1 VIQRPEKL
9 FFLFKPINSLIG
21 VGPRISSL
29 LSNFLGD
36 SLINLLFHLP
46 INIIDRTYS
55 TNINLAEPGKII
67 TLELTVSSHVIPKN
81 RKLPYRVTCYDDS
94 GNIDL
99 VFFKAKQRY
108 IKKILPEKKKCIVSG
123 KIEVYNG
130 QKQISHPDRIGLL
143 EQINE
148 IKTIEPVYPLTAG
161 LSQKILSKLIKQI
174 TNNIPELNEWHR
186 NEIIIENSWVSW
198 KDSLINAHR
207 PKKNLE
213 LNNNYFT
220 RERLA
225 FDELFANQIALSIYR
240 KKIKESDSKGI
251 IANKSIIDKVKNNID
266 FKLTHSQLNAI
277 NEIINDLS
285 LHSPMIRLLQGD
297 VGSGKTIVSLISML
311 YVINAGYQTAIMV
324 PTSLLANQHFKNFQK
339 ITHSLKINISLL
351 TRLTNE
357 KEKKKIYKGLEDGSI
372 DLLIGTH
379 SIFQKNINFKNLA
392 FIVIDEQHRFG
403 VKQRMA
409 LSNKSVNL
417 NTLFM
422 TATPIPRTLS
432 LTNYGNMEVSKINE
446 KPSSKPK
453 IKTFA
458 IPINKLQNIYERLK
472 STINNDLKAF
482 WICPLIE
489 ESETLDISNVNRRFD
504 ELSKLLPKNNIG
516 LIHGKISQ
524 EIRDKTMK
532 EFLDGEINLLVGTTV
547 IEVGI
552 DIPDANLII
561 IEHAERFG
569 LAQLHQLRGRV
580 GRGTKESNCILLYDQ
595 PLTHNAHQRIDV
607 MRKTDDGF
615 EIAEKDLILRGPG
628 EVLGTKQSGLPDFK
642 LVNLD
647 EHMHL
652 IELANKE
659 TKIIEKN
666 DPLLKSKRGKCIR
679 DLLHI
684 FEKED
689 AIRYILS
696 G

>member
-1 VIQRPEKL
+1 
-9 FFLFKPINSLIG
+9 
-21 VGPRISSL
+21 
-29 LSNFLGD
+29 
-36 SLINLLFHLP
+36 
-46 INIIDRTYS
+46 
-55 TNINLAEPGKII
+55 
-67 TLELTVSSHVIPKN
+67 
-81 RKLPYRVTCYDDS
+81 
-94 GNIDL
+94 
-99 VFFKAKQRY
+99 
-108 IKKILPEKKKCIVSG
+108 
-123 KIEVYNG
+123 
-130 QKQISHPDRIGLL
+130 
-143 EQINE
+143 
-148 IKTIEPVYPLTAG
+148 
-161 LSQKILSKLIKQI
+161 
-174 TNNIPELNEWHR
+174 
-186 NEIIIENSWVSW
+186 
-198 KDSLINAHR
+198 
-207 PKKNLE
+207 
-213 LNNNYFT
+213 
-220 RERLA
+220 
-225 FDELFANQIALSIYR
+225 
-240 KKIKESDSKGI
+240 
-251 IANKSIIDKVKNNID
+251 
-266 FKLTHSQLNAI
+266 
-277 NEIINDLS
+277 
-285 LHSPMIRLLQGD
+285 
-297 VGSGKTIVSLISML
+297 
-311 YVINAGYQTAIMV
+311 
-324 PTSLLANQHFKNFQK
+324 
-339 ITHSLKINISLL
+339 
-351 TRLTNE
+351 
-357 KEKKKIYKGLEDGSI
+357 
-372 DLLIGTH
+372 
-379 SIFQKNINFKNLA
+379 
-392 FIVIDEQHRFG
+392 
-403 VKQRMA
+403 
-409 LSNKSVNL
+409 
-417 NTLFM
+417 
-422 TATPIPRTLS
+422 
-432 LTNYGNMEVSKINE
+432 MEVSKINE

-532 EFLDGEINLLVGTTV
+532 EFLDGDINLLVGTTV

-595 PLTHNAHQRIDV
+595 PLTQNAHQRIDV
-607 MRKTDDGF
+607 MRKSDDGF

-659 TKIIEKN
+659 TKIIEKS
-666 DPLLKSKRGKCIR
+666 DPLLKSKREKYIR

-684 FEKED
+684 FEKEK